1 MSDSPAL
8 AFPATRPGYHVRTK
22 NFREGTQGVP
32 GKVAGDG
39 LARYGD
45 LSLLIVRLAATSPG
59 RLTARHHQHYSMRRR
74 QQCGAS
80 RAHVP
85 RTSSSRELRGL
96 RPTIVSLLRLPAPML
111 SRRRCPRSH
120 VAIAASGCGGDSDAE
135 AESPPVDLANQ
146 KKTFVSPIHGF
157 SFRPFEWRGLTA
169 ATRLWDPVIGPL
181 ADTSGRARGCG
192 CSLGSVGADR
202 ERRL

>member
-1 MSDSPAL
+1 
-8 AFPATRPGYHVRTK
+8 
-22 NFREGTQGVP
+22 
-32 GKVAGDG
+32 
-39 LARYGD
+39 
-45 LSLLIVRLAATSPG
+45 
-59 RLTARHHQHYSMRRR
+59 MRRR

-111 SRRRCPRSH
+111 SRRPVPRSH

-146 KKTFVSPIHGF
+146 KRTFVSPIHGF
-157 SFRPFEWRGLTA
+157 SFRPFEWGGLTA
-169 ATRLWDPVIGPL
+169 ATKLSDPVIGPP
-181 ADTSGRARGCG
+181 ADTSGTHASASTLIPPDGATDVRAAVLPGGMRVENLRVVAIHAAKHGAKVRSRG
-192 CSLGSVGADR
+192 SARS
-202 ERRL
+202 RLQATFRNAGTDQSTLARHSRCIAAATRWRALSSK